1 MKRTTAQLDFEH
13 PALPSF
19 SKNRPPPLPVS
30 RNRAPSAEVPTHASG
45 ERRAAARVPIEVEVS
60 LTSESHFFAGLT
72 GDLSEGGLFL
82 ATWRKV
88 AVGAQLELALSLP
101 DGPVLARGR
110 VRWVR
115 DVMESGA
122 PGLGVAF
129 DELSDEARS
138 RIEAFCTER
147 APWYYDL

>member
-1 MKRTTAQLDFEH
+1 
-13 PALPSF
+13 
-19 SKNRPPPLPVS
+19 
-30 RNRAPSAEVPTHASG
+30 VPTHASG
-45 ERRAAARVPIEVEVS
+45 ERRAVPRVPIEVEVS
-60 LTSESHFFAGLT
+60 LTSESHFFTGLT
-72 GDLSEGGLFL
+72 GDLSEGGLFI

-110 VRWVR
+110 VRWMR
-115 DVMESGA
+115 DAMECGA

-129 DELSDEARS
+129 DDLSDEARL
-138 RIEAFCTER
+138 RVEAFCAKR